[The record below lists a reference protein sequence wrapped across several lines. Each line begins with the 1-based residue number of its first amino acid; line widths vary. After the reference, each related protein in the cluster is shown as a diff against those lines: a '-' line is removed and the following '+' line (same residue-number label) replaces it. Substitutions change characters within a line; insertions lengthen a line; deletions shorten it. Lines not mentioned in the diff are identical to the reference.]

1 MWLWWTSLLIGK
13 NGVLAV
19 KLPWMSSGDTT
30 SKATS
35 GSSAPRNGDRH
46 KHYFV
51 IFMFVCLKEDTK
63 SDQFIWRWF
72 VTVSMS
78 QSHNI
83 FTGWKNLVG
92 SWKPEFTPPT
102 PHGHQSESMQCV
114 ARCLPRFLKT
124 DSATSPTTLEPVGW
138 PVARPRYLGIWGL
151 RMVFGTLPCAAF
163 EHVGALEV
171 DNFTLQWPS
180 AKALILLKETS
191 TSLGLTFVSFVQ
203 DVTGWMEL
211 WTEAYLYHQA
221 SHGFPY
227 FHSFSALIYL
237 NPKRS
242 MLGWTLHGQ
251 AAKPPTG
258 NFIHPGSR
266 WSQDCARFGHG
277 AAVIRMVDEQNSAG
291 LPRAQSRLD
300 SKYATMP

>member
-78 QSHNI
+78 QSIPQYFYRLEESGRILKAWIH
-83 FTGWKNLVG
+83 TTD
-92 SWKPEFTPPT
+92 TPWT
-102 PHGHQSESMQCV
+102 SVSMQCV
-114 ARCLPRFLKT
+114 TRCLPRFLKT

-138 PVARPRYLGIWGL
+138 PVARPRYWGIWGL
-151 RMVFGTLPCAAF
+151 RMVFGTLPCAVF

-203 DVTGWMEL
+203 DVTRWMEL

-242 MLGWTLHGQ
+242 VLGWTLHGQ
-251 AAKPPTG
+251 AAK
-258 NFIHPGSR
+258 
-266 WSQDCARFGHG
+266 
-277 AAVIRMVDEQNSAG
+277 IRQASYWKLHTTRVP
-291 LPRAQSRLD
+291 LISRLCQVR
-300 SKYATMP
+300 SRCSSYSNGRWAKLRRASQGTKPIG